1 MMLRLLLNNF
11 SMYGAE
17 KMKMSYWEKLFHTCA
32 IVWGSALILGLL
44 GCNPA
49 IAGGNSFTT
58 TGELI
63 RKEPIFT
70 QVQKR
75 HPYQECYTVDVPIYG
90 NAQGGGASAGDVLG
104 GMIIGG
110 LIGKGVTNKDNGAA
124 AGAVLGGMIAADKKK
139 NKQTI
144 VGYKQE
150 NRCETKYRS
159 EFEQVVNQYRLVYR
173 VDGHEFAYNVNR
185 AQGES
190 AWIGQRKQF
199 RIRYQMLN

>member
-1 MMLRLLLNNF
+1 
-11 SMYGAE
+11 
-17 KMKMSYWEKLFHTCA
+17 MKMSYWEKLFHTCA

-75 HPYQECYTVDVPIYG
+75 HPYQECYTVDVRIYG
-90 NAQGGGASAGDVLG
+90 NAQSGGASAGDVLG

-144 VGYKQE
+144 KIELGPKQVPE
-150 NRCETKYRS
+150 ASRR
-159 EFEQVVNQYRLVYR
+159 
-173 VDGHEFAYNVNR
+173 GP
-185 AQGES
+185 QGP
-190 AWIGQRKQF
+190 K
-199 RIRYQMLN
+199 MLKRHKTCREIVTQSK